1 MYQTILVA
9 YNGTPESR
17 VALQEC
23 LRLRQPPSAAIHLLA
38 VVSPPPYLLVG
49 EFAAAAVLSVEE
61 GLTVEKEKMTKERL
75 YRRLATV
82 ACK

>member
-23 LRLRQPPSAAIHLLA
+23 IRLAPNPENIVHLL
-38 VVSPPPYLLVG
+38 VV
-49 EFAAAAVLSVEE
+49 
-61 GLTVEKEKMTKERL
+61 
-75 YRRLATV
+75 
-82 ACK
+82 

>member
-23 LRLRQPPSAAIHLLA
+23 IRLAPNPENIVHLR
-38 VVSPPPYLLVG
+38 VVVTPPPYLLVG
-49 EFAAAAVLSVEE
+49 DFAAAAVLSV
-61 GLTVEKEKMTKERL
+61 
-75 YRRLATV
+75 
-82 ACK
+82 

>member
-23 LRLRQPPSAAIHLLA
+23 RRMALPKAEKRVPPCWQQ
-38 VVSPPPYLLVG
+38 
-49 EFAAAAVLSVEE
+49 
-61 GLTVEKEKMTKERL
+61 
-75 YRRLATV
+75 V
-82 ACK
+82 A